1 MEVNMQSVLSEKK
14 KTLDEMLSKDKCF
27 DLIEREILIG
37 GKKAIIYTIDGFTNG
52 AVLQR
57 IVQFLIDKKPEDIP
71 EDFQEFTKTCIPHGE
86 IMTLKTYEKVKLS
99 VLSGMSVLL
108 VDGFEDAVAI
118 DCREFPVRSVE
129 EPTKDKVMR
138 GSRDG
143 FVETLVFNIAL
154 IRRRIRSTEFCAEL
168 LQIGTS
174 SQTDVALCY
183 MSGRADEK
191 FVDSVRKKI
200 KEIKTDSLSMNVES
214 LAECI
219 YKQKWLN
226 PFPKFKY
233 SERPDT
239 TSASLLEGNIVVL
252 VDNCPAAMI
261 IPITVFDIIEDTD
274 DYYFSPIVG
283 TYLRLSRVMIT
294 FATILISPV
303 YLLMCMYPQYVPDWL
318 LFTLPAENVYV
329 PIIFQFLLLEFA
341 VDGLKLASL
350 NTPNSLSTPL
360 SVIAGIVV
368 GEYAI
373 SSGWFNQEVVLY
385 MAFVTLA
392 NYSQS
397 SFELGYA
404 FKFFRYLLLIA
415 TAVFGVWGFAAGI
428 ALIILGAVTNRTVAG
443 TSYLYPVIPL
453 DFKKVM
459 QQFVRVNIKKKE
471 K

>member
-1 MEVNMQSVLSEKK
+1 MQSQLTEKK
-14 KTLDEMLSKDKCF
+14 KILGEMLSKDKCF
-27 DLIEREILIG
+27 DLIQRDIIVGERN
-37 GKKAIIYTIDGFTNG
+37 ATFYTVDGFTNG

-57 IVQFLIDKKPEDIP
+57 IVQFLIDKKAEDVP
-71 EDFQEFTKTCIPHGE
+71 DTFEEFIAKCIPHGE
-86 IMTLKTYEKVKLS
+86 IMTLKTYEKVKLC

-118 DCREFPVRSVE
+118 DCREFPVRGVD

-168 LQIGTS
+168 MQIGTS

-183 MSGRADEK
+183 MEGRCDGK
-191 FVDSVRKKI
+191 IVDSVRKKL
-200 KEIKTDSLSMNVES
+200 KDVKADSLSMNIES

-219 YKQKWLN
+219 YKQKWTNL
-226 PFPKFKY
+226 FPKFKY
-233 SERPDT
+233 SERPDA
-239 TSASLLEGNIVVL
+239 TSASLLEGNIVIM

-274 DYYFSPIVG
+274 DYYFSPVVG
-283 TYLRLSRVMIT
+283 TYLRWSRVLIT
-294 FATILISPV
+294 IATVLISPI

-318 LFTLPAENVYV
+318 LFTLPGDAVHV
-329 PIIFQFLLLEFA
+329 PIVLQFIILEFA
-341 VDGLKLASL
+341 IDGLKLASL
-350 NTPNSLSTPL
+350 NTPDTLSTPL

-373 SSGWFNQEVVLY
+373 SSGWFNSEVMLY

-404 FKFFRYLLLIA
+404 FKFFRYLLLIF
-415 TAVFGVWGFAAGI
+415 TSVFGIWGFVAGI
-428 ALIILGAVTNRTVAG
+428 VIILISAVINKTVAG
-443 TSYLYPVIPL
+443 TSYLYPFIPL
-453 DFKKVM
+453 DGKRILK
-459 QQFVRVNIKKKE
+459 QFFRVDIKKKE
-471 K
+471 

>member
-1 MEVNMQSVLSEKK
+1 MQSILSENK
-14 KTLDEMLSKDKCF
+14 KTLNEILSKDKCF
-27 DLIEREILIG
+27 DLIERDILVG
-37 GKKAIIYTIDGFTNG
+37 NRKAIIYTIDGFTNG

-71 EDFQEFTKTCIPHGE
+71 DDFLDFTRKCIPHGE
-86 IMTLKTYEKVKLS
+86 IMILKTYEKVKLC
-99 VLSGMSVLL
+99 VFSGMSVLL
-108 VDGFEDAVAI
+108 VDGFEDAIAI
-118 DCREFPVRSVE
+118 DCREFPVRSVD

-168 LQIGTS
+168 MQIGTS

-183 MSGRADEK
+183 MNGRCDEK
-191 FVDSVRKKI
+191 FVEAIRKKLKGI
-200 KEIKTDSLSMNVES
+200 KADSLSMNVES

-239 TSASLLEGNIVVL
+239 TSASLLEGNVVVM

-261 IPITVFDIIEDTD
+261 IPTTVFDIIEDTD
-274 DYYFSPIVG
+274 DYYFSPVVG
-283 TYLRLSRVMIT
+283 TYLRWSRIIITLS
-294 FATILISPV
+294 TILISPV
-303 YLLMCMYPQYVPDWL
+303 YLLMCMYPDYVPEWL
-318 LFTLPAENVYV
+318 IFTLPKEVVNV
-329 PIIFQFLLLEFA
+329 PIALQFLILEFA

-350 NTPNSLSTPL
+350 NTPNTLSTPL

-373 SSGWFNQEVVLY
+373 SSGWFNEEVVLY
-385 MAFVTLA
+385 MAFVTLS
-392 NYSQS
+392 NYTQS

-404 FKFFRYLLLIA
+404 FKFFRYLLLLF
-415 TAVFGVWGFAAGI
+415 TSLFGIWGFFGGLA
-428 ALIILGAVTNRTVAG
+428 IILLACITNKTIAG
-443 TSYLYPVIPL
+443 TSYLYPFIPL
-453 DFKKVM
+453 DIRKIM
-459 QQFVRVNIKKKE
+459 QQFFRVDIKRKE
-471 K
+471 

>member
-1 MEVNMQSVLSEKK
+1 MQAKLSEKT
-14 KTLDEMLSKDKCF
+14 KTLNEMLSKDKCF
-27 DLIEREILIG
+27 DLIVREITVG
-37 GKKAIIYTIDGFTNG
+37 GRKAAFYTIDGFTNG

-71 EDFQEFTKTCIPHGE
+71 DDFQDFMQKCIPHGE
-86 IMTLKTYEKVKLS
+86 IMALKTYDKVKLS

-108 VDGFEDAVAI
+108 MDGFEDAIAI
-118 DCREFPVRSVE
+118 DCREFPVRSVD
-129 EPTKDKVMR
+129 EPNKDKVMR

-168 LQIGTS
+168 MQIGTS

-183 MSGRADEK
+183 MSGRADAN
-191 FVDSVRKKI
+191 FVESVKKKLKGI
-200 KEIKTDSLSMNVES
+200 KADSLTMNVES

-226 PFPKFKY
+226 PFPKFRY

-239 TSASLLEGNIVVL
+239 TSAALLEGNIVVM

-261 IPITVFDIIEDTD
+261 IPTTVFDIIEDAD
-274 DYYFSPIVG
+274 DYYFSPVVG
-283 TYLRLSRVMIT
+283 TYLRLSKVLIT
-294 FATILISPV
+294 LSTLFITPV
-303 YLLMCMYPQYVPDWL
+303 YLLMCMYPQYVPDCL
-318 LFTLPAENVYV
+318 MFTLPAEDVNV
-329 PIIFQFLLLEFA
+329 PIMLQFLILEFA
-341 VDGLKLASL
+341 TDGLKLASL

-385 MAFVTLA
+385 MAFVTLS

-404 FKFFRYLLLIA
+404 FKFFRYLLLIL
-415 TAVFGVWGFAAGI
+415 TGIFGIWGFAAGVAI
-428 ALIILGAVTNRTVAG
+428 IILSAVTNKTVAG

-453 DFKKVM
+453 DFKKVLT
-459 QQFVRVNIKKKE
+459 QFMRVDIKKKE

>member
-1 MEVNMQSVLSEKK
+1 MQAKLSEKK
-14 KTLDEMLSKDKCF
+14 KTLDEMLAKEKCF
-27 DLIEREILIG
+27 DLIERDIIIG
-37 GKKAIIYTIDGFTNG
+37 NKNAIIYTIDGFTNG

-57 IVQFLIDKKPEDIP
+57 VVQFLIDKKTEDIP
-71 EDFQEFTKTCIPHGE
+71 DDFEAFTRKCIPHGE
-86 IMTLKTYEKVKLS
+86 IMILKTYEKVKFC
-99 VLSGMSVLL
+99 VFCGMSVLL
-108 VDGFEDAVAI
+108 VDGFEDAIAI
-118 DCREFPVRSVE
+118 DCREFPSRSVD

-154 IRRRIRSTEFCAEL
+154 IRRRIRSTEFSAEL
-168 LQIGTS
+168 LQVGTS

-183 MSGRADEK
+183 MKGRCDENHI
-191 FVDSVRKKI
+191 DNVRKRI
-200 KEIKTDSLSMNVES
+200 KAIKADSLSMNVES

-239 TSASLLEGNIVVL
+239 TAASLLEGNIIVL

-274 DYYFSPIVG
+274 DYYFSPVVG
-283 TYLRLSRVMIT
+283 TYLRWSRIIIT
-294 FATILISPV
+294 FATILISPI
-303 YLLMCMYPQYVPDWL
+303 YLLMCTYPQYVPDWI
-318 LFTLPAENVYV
+318 LFALPKDVVYV
-329 PIIFQFLLLEFA
+329 PIVIQFLILEFA
-341 VDGLKLASL
+341 IDGLKLASL

-373 SSGWFNQEVVLY
+373 SSGWFNEEVMLY

-404 FKFFRYLLLIA
+404 FKFFRYLLLL
-415 TAVFGVWGFAAGI
+415 TTSLFGFWGFLAGI
-428 ALIILGAVTNRTVAG
+428 VIIIIAAVTNKTVAG
-443 TSYLYPVIPL
+443 TSYLYPFIPM
-453 DFKKVM
+453 DAKKVM
-459 QQFVRVNIKKKE
+459 KQLFRVDIKSKE
-471 K
+471 